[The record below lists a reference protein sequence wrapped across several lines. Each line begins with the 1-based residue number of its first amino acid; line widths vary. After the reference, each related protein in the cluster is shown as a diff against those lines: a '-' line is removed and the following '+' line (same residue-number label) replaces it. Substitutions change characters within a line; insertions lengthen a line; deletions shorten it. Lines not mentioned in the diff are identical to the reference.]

1 MPPALEIVE
10 GPVSPD
16 DEHMS
21 LSYGSFDTEESPFPT
36 VARVSPPRNG
46 VITLELLVNR
56 STPHDQAIMA
66 AVRGEVSWLFIE
78 KGERN
83 PWGYAQYHST
93 TSANIYGLV
102 HWSWIQKTPAENSK
116 SES

>member
-46 VITLELLVNR
+46 VITLELLVNG
-56 STPHDQAIMA
+56 STPHDQAIIT
-66 AVRGEVSWLFIE
+66 AVRREVSWLFVE
-78 KGERN
+78 KGERT
-83 PWGYAQYHST
+83 PWGYAQYHCT
-93 TSANIYGLV
+93 TSANIYGSV
-102 HWSWIQKTPAENSK
+102 HWRRMSK
-116 SES
+116 DLSSESNG